1 MKSFKAFETGISIIS
16 VKPDIQLVVGHSGNT
31 VLVGDPVT
39 IRANITGI
47 PTPTVTWTCNGQ
59 DVRKD
64 KDIKIEET
72 GEQHKMTIPKAT
84 VRQTGTYT
92 IKAINNVG
100 QEDKIITLIVLGKK
114 YFFSSN
120 KISVSGRQV
129 IMNKNSLDDINTKWL
144 TYQAS

>member
-1 MKSFKAFETGISIIS
+1 MESGLIIYRINHGCLSIFS
-16 VKPDIQLVVGHSGNT
+16 VKPDIQLVVEHSGNT

-47 PTPTVTWTCNGQ
+47 PEPTVTWTFNGQ

-72 GEQHKMTIPKAT
+72 GKQHKMTIPRAA

-92 IKAINNVG
+92 IKAISNVG
-100 QEDKIITLIVLGKK
+100 REEKRITLIVQGT
-114 YFFSSN
+114 
-120 KISVSGRQV
+120 KICFPVKQV
-129 IMNKNSLDDINTKWL
+129 
-144 TYQAS
+144 